1 MKKIIFSISIVLI
14 LVVGYVFGSGF
25 IKKSDVFIGE
35 YFLSKDNSEITINVG
50 VTSSRGYIRK
60 VIINKEEKGR
70 IYLDCYSPFGG
81 INGQIGAKSTYKINL
96 NKDTSIIALYDG
108 HGYRDVLRKNE
119 NNKWERIK

>member
-60 VIINKEEKGR
+60 VIINKE
-70 IYLDCYSPFGG
+70 
-81 INGQIGAKSTYKINL
+81 
-96 NKDTSIIALYDG
+96 
-108 HGYRDVLRKNE
+108 
-119 NNKWERIK
+119 